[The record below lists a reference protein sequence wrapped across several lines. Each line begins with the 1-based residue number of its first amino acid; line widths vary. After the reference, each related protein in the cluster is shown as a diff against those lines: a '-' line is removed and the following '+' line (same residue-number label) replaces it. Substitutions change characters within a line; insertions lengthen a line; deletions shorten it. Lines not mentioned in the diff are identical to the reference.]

1 MQSGLPFTPVVQGD
15 VNGDGRS
22 GDRAFIPDP
31 AHEAD
36 ASVASGMRALLD
48 GAEQGARECL
58 SANLGKAAPRNGCR
72 GPWTQSLNIQWR
84 PPMPRKWG
92 GRIVP
97 NIYLQ
102 NVLAGVDQAL
112 HGNGSLRGWGSQI
125 APDPT
130 LLVPKGFDR
139 NAPKFRYDVNPRFGQ
154 SRVGR
159 SIGRDPFRIVIDFS
173 LNLSTNFDLQQLRR
187 AVEPVKSRSGWER
200 RSADSL
206 ASFYLS
212 NTSSIHKIL
221 ISESDSLFLST
232 AQVKA
237 LKSADSVYS
246 ERVRAI
252 YRPLGEFLARSNG
265 VAGKAEL
272 DSVKT
277 TQKKYWEIF
286 WEQPEIAAAIVTPAQ
301 RDLMPM
307 FDRMLQVPMED
318 RKNSQWQFGHP
329 VTFADK

>member
-1 MQSGLPFTPVVQGD
+1 
-15 VNGDGRS
+15 
-22 GDRAFIPDP
+22 
-31 AHEAD
+31 
-36 ASVASGMRALLD
+36 
-48 GAEQGARECL
+48 
-58 SANLGKAAPRNGCR
+58 
-72 GPWTQSLNIQWR
+72 
-84 PPMPRKWG
+84 
-92 GRIVP
+92 
-97 NIYLQ
+97 
-102 NVLAGVDQAL
+102 
-112 HGNGSLRGWGSQI
+112 
-125 APDPT
+125 
-130 LLVPKGFDR
+130 
-139 NAPKFRYDVNPRFGQ
+139 
-154 SRVGR
+154 VGR

-329 VTFADK
+329 VTFSDPPPPTR